1 MSNADLATEALDVLF
16 TLVRAALVWVIAL
29 LALLTLATLGL
40 TALLL
45 KLADLIR
52 HNDPQEPPMTF
63 HYTDPDGDHIA
74 IGPGLCDAATGQTL
88 LSVDCI
94 TITITRQH
102 GTPAGVY
109 IPLNQVE
116 ELVAG
121 IRDTARQAA
130 AQGESAGAFTP
141 DPPIGCLTTRND
153 PQEQP

>member
-63 HYTDPDGDHIA
+63 QYTDRDGDTLHVVPVHRHGAPCISLRNARHDLGTGAAVHI
-74 IGPGLCDAATGQTL
+74 P
-88 LSVDCI
+88 VD
-94 TITITRQH
+94 
-102 GTPAGVY
+102 
-109 IPLNQVE
+109 LVE

-130 AQGESAGAFTP
+130 AQNETTGAFTP
-141 DPPIGCLTTRND
+141 DPPIGCLTT
-153 PQEQP
+153 PTPPKPKEQ